1 MKKIFLFISIFFIY
15 NCGYSSLYVESKK
28 DILIDL
34 QEITGD
40 FGLNNYIKNDLK
52 ISSNKNSS
60 NIFKLIAETKY
71 ERIIL
76 TKDATG
82 VATDYRLDLKVKFT
96 ILSENNKTESVSYEE
111 SFKIKNMN
119 EKFEQSNYEKEI
131 KRNFSE
137 NIKNKLILKLLS
149 LNDN

>member
-15 NCGYSSLYVESKK
+15 NCGYSSLYLEGKK
-28 DILIDL
+28 DIFINLKG
-34 QEITGD
+34 ITGD
-40 FGLNNYIKNDLK
+40 FELNNYIKNDLK
-52 ISSNKNSS
+52 ISSDKNSS
-60 NIFKLIAETKY
+60 NIFDLRVETKY
-71 ERIIL
+71 EKIIL

-82 VATDYRLDLKVKFT
+82 VATDYRLDLTVKFI
-96 ILSENNKTESVSYEE
+96 ILSENNKVVSYKE

-137 NIKNKLILKLLS
+137 NIKDKLILKLLN

>member
-15 NCGYSSLYVESKK
+15 NCGYSPLYLEDKK
-28 DILIDL
+28 DILINL

-40 FGLNNYIKNDLK
+40 FELNNYIKNDLK
-52 ISSNKNSS
+52 ISSDKNSS
-60 NIFKLIAETKY
+60 NIFDLSVETKY
-71 ERIIL
+71 EKIIL

-82 VATDYRLDLKVKFT
+82 VATDYRLDLSVKFT
-96 ILSENNKTESVSYEE
+96 ILSENNKTVSYKE

-137 NIKNKLILKLLS
+137 NIKDKLILKLL
-149 LNDN
+149 N

>member
-15 NCGYSSLYVESKK
+15 NCGYSSLYLEGKK
-28 DILIDL
+28 DIFINLKG
-34 QEITGD
+34 ITGD
-40 FGLNNYIKNDLK
+40 FELNNYIKNDLK
-52 ISSNKNSS
+52 ISSDKNSS
-60 NIFKLIAETKY
+60 NIFDLRVETKY
-71 ERIIL
+71 EKIIL

-82 VATDYRLDLKVKFT
+82 VATDYRLDLTVKFT
-96 ILSENNKTESVSYEE
+96 ILSENNKVVSYKE

-137 NIKNKLILKLLS
+137 NIKDKLILKLL
-149 LNDN
+149 N

>member
-15 NCGYSSLYVESKK
+15 NCGYSPLYLEDKK
-28 DILIDL
+28 DILINL

-40 FGLNNYIKNDLK
+40 FELNNYIKNDLK
-52 ISSNKNSS
+52 ISSDKNSS
-60 NIFKLIAETKY
+60 NIFDLSVETKY
-71 ERIIL
+71 EKIIL

-82 VATDYRLDLKVKFT
+82 LATDYRLDLSVKFT
-96 ILSENNKTESVSYEE
+96 ILSENNKTVSYKE

-137 NIKNKLILKLLS
+137 NIKDKLILKLL
-149 LNDN
+149 N

>member
-15 NCGYSSLYVESKK
+15 NCGYSSLYLESKK
-28 DILIDL
+28 DILINL

-40 FGLNNYIKNDLK
+40 FELNNYIKNDLK
-52 ISSNKNSS
+52 ISSDKNSS
-60 NIFKLIAETKY
+60 NIFELIAETKY

-82 VATDYRLDLKVKFT
+82 VATDYRLDLSVKFT
-96 ILSENNKTESVSYEE
+96 ILSENNKTVSYKE

-137 NIKNKLILKLLS
+137 NIKDKLILKLL
-149 LNDN
+149 N

>member
-15 NCGYSSLYVESKK
+15 NCGYSSLYLEGKK
-28 DILIDL
+28 DILINL
-34 QEITGD
+34 KEITGD
-40 FGLNNYIKNDLK
+40 FELNNYIKNDLK
-52 ISSNKNSS
+52 ISSDKNSS
-60 NIFKLIAETKY
+60 NIFDLKAETKY
-71 ERIIL
+71 EKIIL

-82 VATDYRLDLKVKFT
+82 LATDYRLDFIVKFT
-96 ILSENNKTESVSYEE
+96 ILSENNKIMSYKE

-137 NIKNKLILKLLS
+137 NIKDKLILKLL
-149 LNDN
+149 N

>member
-15 NCGYSSLYVESKK
+15 NCGYSSLYLEGKK
-28 DILIDL
+28 DILINL
-34 QEITGD
+34 KEITGD
-40 FGLNNYIKNDLK
+40 FELNNYIKNDLK
-52 ISSNKNSS
+52 ISSDKNSS
-60 NIFKLIAETKY
+60 NIFDLKAETKY
-71 ERIIL
+71 EKIIL

-82 VATDYRLDLKVKFT
+82 LATDYRLDFIVKFT
-96 ILSENNKTESVSYEE
+96 ILSENNKIVSYKE

-137 NIKNKLILKLLS
+137 NIRDKLILKLL
-149 LNDN
+149 N

>member
-15 NCGYSSLYVESKK
+15 NCGYSSLYLEGKK
-28 DILIDL
+28 DILINL

-40 FGLNNYIKNDLK
+40 FELNNYIKNDLK
-52 ISSNKNSS
+52 ISSDKNSS
-60 NIFKLIAETKY
+60 NIFDLSVETKY
-71 ERIIL
+71 EKIIL

-82 VATDYRLDLKVKFT
+82 VATDYRLDLSVKFT
-96 ILSENNKTESVSYEE
+96 ILSENNKVVSYKE

-137 NIKNKLILKLLS
+137 NIKDKLILKLL
-149 LNDN
+149 N

>member
-15 NCGYSSLYVESKK
+15 SCGYSSLYLEGKK
-28 DILIDL
+28 DIFINLKGV
-34 QEITGD
+34 TGD
-40 FGLNNYIKNDLK
+40 FELNNYIKNDLK
-52 ISSNKNSS
+52 ISSDKNSS
-60 NIFKLIAETKY
+60 NIFDLSVETKY
-71 ERIIL
+71 EKIIL

-82 VATDYRLDLKVKFT
+82 LATDYRLDLSVDFT
-96 ILSENNKTESVSYEE
+96 ILSENNKIVSYKE

-137 NIKNKLILKLLS
+137 NIKDKLILKLL
-149 LNDN
+149 N